1 MASAARAGGER
12 STSTEGVMSATT
24 SSQYPGSLIP
34 AAAATTTRRWW
45 PRRGGSPRHHA
56 GAMSRRDER
65 EAGDARR
72 RRGGGRARGAA
83 GDARRGDV
91 AAGGGGARRRGGR
104 EARGPRGGGGRER
117 GARGRERRPH
127 RAPRAANARGRP
139 ARPRFGVSRRQ
150 LPGALVSSLLATTS
164 SSSVTIDAVGA
175 GRLTPP
181 PRGGRGDGVGAEP
194 SGDVATRL
202 TALVLA
208 AASEVVGASL
218 ASDVL
223 RLPKER
229 PAAPAARR
237 AGGISPC
244 HAPATLF
251 HRLVALAAAN
261 ASRAT
266 TPARASVDALDAAMA
281 PGDVRAE
288 RVRDGGPGVD
298 VTRVSPFGLARRR
311 RYRDAADLADAVVEA
326 MEPAALAE
334 LVADVRV
341 DAGRDGVSGGEDE
354 DDDATRREDVPGV
367 ASGTSRPP
375 RDGVRDARGLGV
387 LRVTTRRHLLA
398 AAARGLLLCRACGAC
413 SRGTRPS
420 RAQAGETPRR
430 VRRRQVRRQRRARRS
445 WRGRRRVAGVA
456 GAPRGASTR
465 RRAPPGRPPRKKN
478 ASTRRKNPSWTRA
491 SAPPMSPLGPLLSPP
506 ASLRRATAIGD
517 ARRLVASGWDARSCV
532 DRHGSGAMHWAAAAG
547 LDVCRYLADELGL
560 DPRAAQPGDG
570 RTALHWAA
578 RNGETATCEWL
589 WRERGVDADATT
601 RDGTPPFHWAVWQ
614 SRFETCEWLVETA
627 GVNWRAK
634 NAYGCNAAQWAAQ
647 SGDVAMLEWLRR
659 LGLDFSALNANGH
672 SAMHKAATRG
682 HAAACR
688 WLATRAGLGAE
699 HMRADGD
706 GNTPAVMARL
716 EGFDELADELE
727 ETARRAAEEE
737 ERRGTTRGDDERRA
751 TSEEG
756 RATSDERRATS
767 DERLGK

>member
-1 MASAARAGGER
+1 MASE
-12 STSTEGVMSATT
+12 
-24 SSQYPGSLIP
+24 
-34 AAAATTTRRWW
+34 
-45 PRRGGSPRHHA
+45 
-56 GAMSRRDER
+56 
-65 EAGDARR
+65 
-72 RRGGGRARGAA
+72 
-83 GDARRGDV
+83 
-91 AAGGGGARRRGGR
+91 
-104 EARGPRGGGGRER
+104 
-117 GARGRERRPH
+117 
-127 RAPRAANARGRP
+127 
-139 ARPRFGVSRRQ
+139 
-150 LPGALVSSLLATTS
+150 
-164 SSSVTIDAVGA
+164 
-175 GRLTPP
+175 
-181 PRGGRGDGVGAEP
+181 AEP

-229 PAAPAARR
+229 PRRARR
-237 AGGISPC
+237 ASRGWIPPR

-261 ASRAT
+261 ASRDER
-266 TPARASVDALDAAMA
+266 PARASVDALDAAMA

-354 DDDATRREDVPGV
+354 DDDATRREDVAASPRGRPGPRATESATLADS
-367 ASGTSRPP
+367 ASSASRPGGTSS
-375 RDGVRDARGLGV
+375 
-387 LRVTTRRHLLA
+387 RRRRA
-398 AAARGLLLCRACGAC
+398 ASSSAARAGAC
-413 SRGTRPS
+413 SRGQGPS

-430 VRRRQVRRQRRARRS
+430 VRRRQVRRQRRARGA
-445 WRGRRRVAGVA
+445 RGVDAAGVAGVA
-456 GAPRGASTR
+456 GSAAARASTR
-465 RRAPPGRPPRKKN
+465 AEGPTGGGRRGRRMLRRDERIRRGRERRRRLCPPWVRSSSAPPGLAAARDGD
-478 ASTRRKNPSWTRA
+478 
-491 SAPPMSPLGPLLSPP
+491 L
-506 ASLRRATAIGD
+506 ATL
-517 ARRLVASGWDARSCV
+517 RRLVASGWDARSCV
-532 DRHGSGAMHWAAAAG
+532 DRHGSGAMHWAAG
-547 LDVCRYLADELGL
+547 GGRLDVCRYLADELGL

-570 RTALHWAA
+570 RTAMHWAA

-659 LGLDFSALNANGH
+659 LGLDFRRS
-672 SAMHKAATRG
+672 TRTG
-682 HAAACR
+682 TRRCTR
-688 WLATRAGLGAE
+688 RRRGGTRRRVGGSRRAGLGAE

-716 EGFDELADELE
+716 EGFEELADELE

>member
-1 MASAARAGGER
+1 MASE
-12 STSTEGVMSATT
+12 
-24 SSQYPGSLIP
+24 
-34 AAAATTTRRWW
+34 
-45 PRRGGSPRHHA
+45 
-56 GAMSRRDER
+56 
-65 EAGDARR
+65 
-72 RRGGGRARGAA
+72 
-83 GDARRGDV
+83 
-91 AAGGGGARRRGGR
+91 
-104 EARGPRGGGGRER
+104 
-117 GARGRERRPH
+117 
-127 RAPRAANARGRP
+127 
-139 ARPRFGVSRRQ
+139 
-150 LPGALVSSLLATTS
+150 
-164 SSSVTIDAVGA
+164 
-175 GRLTPP
+175 
-181 PRGGRGDGVGAEP
+181 AEP
-194 SGDVATRL
+194 SGDVAARL

-229 PAAPAARR
+229 PRRARR
-237 AGGISPC
+237 ASRGWDFAC

-261 ASRAT
+261 ASRDER
-266 TPARASVDALDAAMA
+266 PARASVDALDAAMA

-398 AAARGLLLCRACGAC
+398 AAARGLLLCRACGRMFAGDKGLREHRQVKHRDAYGDAK
-413 SRGTRPS
+413 SAVRDA
-420 RAQAGETPRR
+420 RAALVAWTPPESPESPEAPPRE
-430 VRRRQVRRQRRARRS
+430 RRRE
-445 WRGRRRVAGVA
+445 
-456 GAPRGASTR
+456 
-465 RRAPPGRPPRKKN
+465 RRAPPGAAAEEEECFDATKESVVD
-478 ASTRRKNPSWTRA
+478 ASVGAAYVPLG
-491 SAPPMSPLGPLLSPP
+491 SAPPPLPP
-506 ASLRRATAIGD
+506 GLAAARDGDLATL
-517 ARRLVASGWDARSCV
+517 RRLVASGWDARSCV
-532 DRHGSGAMHWAAAAG
+532 DRHGSGAMHWAAG
-547 LDVCRYLADELGL
+547 GGRLDVCRYLADELGL

-570 RTALHWAA
+570 RTAMHWAA

-716 EGFDELADELE
+716 EGFEELADELE

>member
-1 MASAARAGGER
+1 
-12 STSTEGVMSATT
+12 
-24 SSQYPGSLIP
+24 
-34 AAAATTTRRWW
+34 
-45 PRRGGSPRHHA
+45 
-56 GAMSRRDER
+56 
-65 EAGDARR
+65 
-72 RRGGGRARGAA
+72 
-83 GDARRGDV
+83 
-91 AAGGGGARRRGGR
+91 
-104 EARGPRGGGGRER
+104 
-117 GARGRERRPH
+117 
-127 RAPRAANARGRP
+127 
-139 ARPRFGVSRRQ
+139 
-150 LPGALVSSLLATTS
+150 LATTS
-164 SSSVTIDAVGA
+164 SSSSSRSTPSAPVVSLRLRAAVA
-175 GRLTPP
+175 AMASE
-181 PRGGRGDGVGAEP
+181 AEP
-194 SGDVATRL
+194 SGDVAARL

-229 PAAPAARR
+229 PRRARR
-237 AGGISPC
+237 ASRGWDFAC

-261 ASRAT
+261 ASRDER
-266 TPARASVDALDAAMA
+266 PARASVDALDAAMA

-298 VTRVSPFGLARRR
+298 VTRVSPLGLARRR

-367 ASGTSRPP
+367 ASGTSRLP

-398 AAARGLLLCRACGAC
+398 AAARGLLLCRACG
-413 SRGTRPS
+413 RMF
-420 RAQAGETPRR
+420 AGDKGLREH
-430 VRRRQVRRQRRARRS
+430 RQVKHRDAYGDAKSAVRDARARRS
-445 WRGRRRVAGVA
+445 WRGRRRS
-456 GAPRGASTR
+456 RRMRRMR
-465 RRAPPGRPPRKKN
+465 RRASVDASGGPHRGRRPRKKN

-491 SAPPMSPLGPLLSPP
+491 SAPPMSPLGSAPPPLPP
-506 ASLRRATAIGD
+506 GLAAARDGDLATL
-517 ARRLVASGWDARSCV
+517 RRLVASGWDARSRV
-532 DRHGSGAMHWAAAAG
+532 DRHGSGAMHWAAG
-547 LDVCRYLADELGL
+547 GGRLDVCRYLADELGL

-570 RTALHWAA
+570 RTAMHWAA

-589 WRERGVDADATT
+589 WRERGADADATT
-601 RDGTPPFHWAVWQ
+601 RDGTPPFHWAVWR

-659 LGLDFSALNANGH
+659 LGVDFSALNANGH

-688 WLATRAGLGAE
+688 WLATRAGLGAAQ
-699 HMRADGD
+699 MRADGD

-727 ETARRAAEEE
+727 EFARRAAEEE
-737 ERRGTTRGDDERRA
+737 ERRGTTRGDDEGRGA

-756 RATSDERRATS
+756 RGASDEGRATS

>member
-1 MASAARAGGER
+1 MSLNIGDDVVIVSLRLRAAVAAMASE
-12 STSTEGVMSATT
+12 
-24 SSQYPGSLIP
+24 
-34 AAAATTTRRWW
+34 
-45 PRRGGSPRHHA
+45 
-56 GAMSRRDER
+56 
-65 EAGDARR
+65 
-72 RRGGGRARGAA
+72 
-83 GDARRGDV
+83 
-91 AAGGGGARRRGGR
+91 
-104 EARGPRGGGGRER
+104 
-117 GARGRERRPH
+117 
-127 RAPRAANARGRP
+127 
-139 ARPRFGVSRRQ
+139 
-150 LPGALVSSLLATTS
+150 
-164 SSSVTIDAVGA
+164 
-175 GRLTPP
+175 
-181 PRGGRGDGVGAEP
+181 AEP
-194 SGDVATRL
+194 SGDVAARL

-229 PAAPAARR
+229 PRRARR
-237 AGGISPC
+237 ASRGWDFAC

-261 ASRAT
+261 ASRDER
-266 TPARASVDALDAAMA
+266 PARASVDALDAAMA

-298 VTRVSPFGLARRR
+298 VTRVSPLGLARRR

-398 AAARGLLLCRACGAC
+398 AAARGLLLCRACGRMFAGDKGLREHRQVKHC
-413 SRGTRPS
+413 DAYGDAKSAVRDA
-420 RAQAGETPRR
+420 RAALVAWTPPESPESPDAPPRE
-430 VRRRQVRRQRRARRS
+430 RRRE
-445 WRGRRRVAGVA
+445 
-456 GAPRGASTR
+456 
-465 RRAPPGRPPRKKN
+465 RRAPPVAAAEEEECFDATKESVVD
-478 ASTRRKNPSWTRA
+478 ASVGAAYVPLG
-491 SAPPMSPLGPLLSPP
+491 SAPPPLPP
-506 ASLRRATAIGD
+506 GLAAARDGDLATL
-517 ARRLVASGWDARSCV
+517 RRLVASGWDARSCV
-532 DRHGSGAMHWAAAAG
+532 DRHGSGAMHWAAG
-547 LDVCRYLADELGL
+547 GGRLDVCRYLADELGL

-570 RTALHWAA
+570 RTAMHWAA

-601 RDGTPPFHWAVWQ
+601 RDGTPPFHWAVWR
-614 SRFETCEWLVETA
+614 SRFETCAWLVETA

-659 LGLDFSALNANGH
+659 LGLDFSARNANGH

-716 EGFDELADELE
+716 EGFEELADELE

-737 ERRGTTRGDDERRA
+737 ERRGTKRGDDERRA

-756 RATSDERRATS
+756 RATSDER
-767 DERLGK
+767 LGK

>member
-1 MASAARAGGER
+1 MPSAP
-12 STSTEGVMSATT
+12 VV
-24 SSQYPGSLIP
+24 SL
-34 AAAATTTRRWW
+34 R
-45 PRRGGSPRHHA
+45 
-56 GAMSRRDER
+56 
-65 EAGDARR
+65 
-72 RRGGGRARGAA
+72 
-83 GDARRGDV
+83 
-91 AAGGGGARRRGGR
+91 
-104 EARGPRGGGGRER
+104 
-117 GARGRERRPH
+117 
-127 RAPRAANARGRP
+127 PRAAVA
-139 ARPRFGVSRRQ
+139 AMASE
-150 LPGALVSSLLATTS
+150 
-164 SSSVTIDAVGA
+164 
-175 GRLTPP
+175 
-181 PRGGRGDGVGAEP
+181 AEP
-194 SGDVATRL
+194 SGDVAARL

-229 PAAPAARR
+229 PRRARR
-237 AGGISPC
+237 ASRGWDFAC

-261 ASRAT
+261 ASRDR
-266 TPARASVDALDAAMA
+266 PANASVDALDAAMA

-298 VTRVSPFGLARRR
+298 VTRVSPLGLARRR

-341 DAGRDGVSGGEDE
+341 DAGRDGVSGGEDD

-367 ASGTSRPP
+367 ASSAPAARPP

-398 AAARGLLLCRACGAC
+398 AAARGLLLCRACG
-413 SRGTRPS
+413 RMF
-420 RAQAGETPRR
+420 AGDKGLREH
-430 VRRRQVRRQRRARRS
+430 RQVKHRDAYGDAKSAVRDARAALVAWTPPDTPESPDAPPRERR
-445 WRGRRRVAGVA
+445 GE
-456 GAPRGASTR
+456 
-465 RRAPPGRPPRKKN
+465 RRAPPGAAAEEVFFDATK
-478 ASTRRKNPSWTRA
+478 ASVVDVSVAAAAVPLG
-491 SAPPMSPLGPLLSPP
+491 SAPPPLPP
-506 ASLRRATAIGD
+506 GLAAARDGDLATL
-517 ARRLVASGWDARSCV
+517 RRLVASGWDARSCV
-532 DRHGSGAMHWAAAAG
+532 DRHGSGAMHWAAG
-547 LDVCRYLADELGL
+547 GGRLDVCRYLADELGL

-570 RTALHWAA
+570 RTAMHWAA

-601 RDGTPPFHWAVWQ
+601 RDGTPPFHWAVWR
-614 SRFETCEWLVETA
+614 SRFETCAWLVETA

-737 ERRGTTRGDDERRA
+737 ERRGTTRDDEGRRA